1 MGFGGYSCSCCSITA
16 DASHRAFYI
25 RLLPLGKYMI
35 LCDRCMKHQKR
46 YAAEQPS
53 LWDFILEAHQNGAL
67 STLLVL
73 RTMEAATRRILVRMH
88 RIALAGTD
96 AVSAFLQ
103 EIGHYWARCAMSL
116 RERLWGGR

>member
-1 MGFGGYSCSCCSITA
+1 MGFGSYSCSCCNVTA

-25 RLLPLGKYMI
+25 RLLPLGTYLI

-46 YAAEQPS
+46 SAAEQPT
-53 LWDFILEAHQNGAL
+53 LWDFILEAHRNGAL

-73 RTMEAATRRILVRMH
+73 RTVEAATRRILVRM
-88 RIALAGTD
+88 RRVALGGVG

-103 EIGHYWARCAMSL
+103 AISRYPERCAVSL